1 MDNSQS
7 TISQRIQDSLDFD
20 KRLFF
25 LILVI
30 LFLLIRFVTNDL
42 ILQSI
47 PGYEKLEADGSFT
60 IFHIFNALNYLWTP
74 FALLWKFT
82 LTSFV
87 IWTGAFAF
95 GYKTSYIKL
104 WQFVLVAELIFV
116 FPELIKLIYFI
127 QPSDSVTY
135 LEVKNFYPL
144 SMLSIV
150 DQETISSKYIYPL
163 QAVNLFEVLYIVL
176 LVLGFH
182 TISRRSIR
190 ESVIVISFSY
200 VLFFMLWL
208 LFYIMVYRN

>member
-7 TISQRIQDSLDFD
+7 PISQRIQDSLDFD

-30 LFLLIRFVTNDL
+30 LFLSIRFVTNDL

-47 PGYEKLEADGSFT
+47 PGYEKLEADGSFS
-60 IFHIFNALNYLWTP
+60 IFHIFNALNYIWTP

-82 LTSFV
+82 LISFV

-95 GYKTSYIKL
+95 GYKTSYKNL

-135 LEVKNFYPL
+135 LDVKNFYPL
-144 SMLSIV
+144 SLLSFV
-150 DQETISSKYIYPL
+150 NQESISPKYIYPL
-163 QAVNLFEVLYIVL
+163 QALNLFEVVYVVF

-182 TISRRSIR
+182 SISRRSIK
-190 ESVIVISFSY
+190 ESFVVILFSY
-200 VLFFMLWL
+200 VLFFLLWL
-208 LFYIMVYRN
+208 LFYILVYK

>member
-1 MDNSQS
+1 MNNSQS

-30 LFLLIRFVTNDL
+30 LFLSIRFVTNDL

-47 PGYEKLEADGSFT
+47 PGYEKLEAEGSFF
-60 IFHIFNALNYLWTP
+60 IFHIFNTLNYIWTP

-82 LTSFV
+82 LISFL

-116 FPELIKLIYFI
+116 FPELIKLIIFI
-127 QPSDSVTY
+127 QPSDNVTY
-135 LEVKNFYPL
+135 LDVKNFYPL
-144 SMLSIV
+144 SLFSLV
-150 DQETISSKYIYPL
+150 DQESISPKYIYPL
-163 QAVNLFEVLYIVL
+163 RALNLFEVVYMTL

-182 TISRRSIR
+182 SIIRRSIN
-190 ESVIVISFSY
+190 ESFVVIMFSY
-200 VLFFMLWL
+200 TLLFLLWL
-208 LFYIMVYRN
+208 LFYILIYK

>member
-1 MDNSQS
+1 
-7 TISQRIQDSLDFD
+7 
-20 KRLFF
+20 
-25 LILVI
+25 
-30 LFLLIRFVTNDL
+30 LFLSIRFVTNDL

-47 PGYEKLEADGSFT
+47 PGYEKLEAEGSFS
-60 IFHIFNALNYLWTP
+60 IFHIFNTLNYIWTP

-82 LTSFV
+82 LISFL

-135 LEVKNFYPL
+135 LDVKNFYPL
-144 SMLSIV
+144 SLFSLV
-150 DQETISSKYIYPL
+150 DQESISPKYIYPL
-163 QAVNLFEVLYIVL
+163 QAINLFEVVYMIF

-182 TISRRSIR
+182 SISRRSIK
-190 ESVIVISFSY
+190 ESFVVILFSY
-200 VLFFMLWL
+200 VLFFLLWL
-208 LFYIMVYRN
+208 LFYILVYK

>member
-7 TISQRIQDSLDFD
+7 SISQRILDSLDFD

-25 LILVI
+25 VILVI
-30 LFLLIRFVTNDL
+30 LFLSIRYVTNDL

-47 PGYEKLEADGSFT
+47 PGYEKLEADGSFS
-60 IFHIFNALNYLWTP
+60 IFHIFNALNYIWTP

-82 LTSFV
+82 LISFV

-95 GYKTSYIKL
+95 GYKTSYKNL

-135 LEVKNFYPL
+135 LDVKNFYPL
-144 SMLSIV
+144 SLLSFV
-150 DQETISSKYIYPL
+150 NQESISPKYIYPL
-163 QAVNLFEVLYIVL
+163 QALNLFEVLYVVF

-182 TISRRSIR
+182 SISRRSIK
-190 ESVIVISFSY
+190 ESFVVILFSY
-200 VLFFMLWL
+200 VLFFLLWL
-208 LFYIMVYRN
+208 LFYILVYK